1 MVRSPDVFALAETFC
16 GNKCGN
22 NFLGE
27 TMPITITHAHAQK
40 VTTPCRIYDTQ
51 RGLQLWVKSAKAK
64 YWLFRASH
72 GGKRIELSL
81 GRFPL
86 ITVQEARQKAAEL
99 SAMLAKGINPLA
111 ERQAAKKVLS
121 DEPKVTF
128 AEFALIYIRS
138 QRPSWRNAKHADQWV
153 NTIETFANPI
163 IGSKHPSD
171 ITVEDILKILTPIW
185 QTKTETATRL
195 RGRLEKILSAANV
208 KGLRNGANPAVWR
221 GQLEFLLP
229 KPERLKRV
237 VHHPALPYKELP
249 FFVKELQARNCIAS
263 LALEFCILTAARTG
277 EVIYAKWEEINE
289 DIWTIPGERMKVGKT
304 HQVPLSIRC
313 MEILRK
319 AKQLAPNSP
328 YIFSRGKNPLSNMA
342 MLGLLM
348 RMGRYNITVHG
359 FRSSFRDWVAEE
371 TNHPSDVAEM
381 ALAHTVENK
390 VIGAYKRGNLL
401 EKRRRLANDWE
412 HYCLGTYQRILNIKA
427 A

>member
-1 MVRSPDVFALAETFC
+1 
-16 GNKCGN
+16 
-22 NFLGE
+22 
-27 TMPITITHAHAQK
+27 MPITITHAHAQK

-51 RGLQLWVKSAKAK
+51 RGLQLWVKSRDNK
-64 YWLFRASH
+64 YLLFR
-72 GGKRIELSL
+72 GTFRGRRIELSL

-86 ITVQEARQKAAEL
+86 VSIQEARRKAAEL
-99 SAMLAKGINPLA
+99 SAMLAKGINPLE
-111 ERQAAKKVLS
+111 ERRAAKQALS
-121 DEPKVTF
+121 EEQEVIF
-128 AEFALIYIRS
+128 VEFASTYIQS

-163 IGSKHPSD
+163 IGKKHPSD

-195 RGRLEKILSAANV
+195 RGRLEKILSAASV
-208 KGLRNGANPAVWR
+208 KGLRHGANPAVWR

-237 VHHPALPYKELP
+237 VHHPALPYKDLP
-249 FFVKELQARNCIAS
+249 SFIKELQIRNCVAA

-277 EVIYAKWEEINE
+277 EVIYAKWEEINGGV
-289 DIWTIPGERMKVGKT
+289 WTIPGERMKVGKT
-304 HQVPLSIRC
+304 HQVPLGGRC
-313 MEILRK
+313 LEILRE
-319 AKQLAPNSP
+319 AKQLAPYSP
-328 YIFSRGKNPLSNMA
+328 YIFSRGQNPLSNMA
-342 MLGLLM
+342 MLELLK
-348 RMGRYNITVHG
+348 RMGRGNVTVHG

-401 EKRRRLANDWE
+401 EKRRRLAEDWE
-412 HYCLGTYQRILNIKA
+412 NYCRGLLKLNVIA
-427 A
+427 IRA

>member
-1 MVRSPDVFALAETFC
+1 
-16 GNKCGN
+16 
-22 NFLGE
+22 
-27 TMPITITHAHAQK
+27 MPITITHAHAQK

-64 YWLFRASH
+64 YWLVRASH
-72 GGKRIELSL
+72 DGKRIELSL

-86 ITVQEARQKAAEL
+86 ISVQEARQKAVEV
-99 SAMLAKGINPLA
+99 LAKLSKGVNPVA
-111 ERQAAKKVLS
+111 ERRAAKQAPS

-128 AEFALIYIRS
+128 ADFASSYIQS

-153 NTIETFANPI
+153 NTIQTFANPI
-163 IGSKHPSD
+163 IGEKHPSD
-171 ITVEDILKILTPIW
+171 VTIEDILKILTPIW
-185 QTKTETATRL
+185 QAKTETATRL
-195 RGRLEKILSAANV
+195 RGRLEKILSAASV
-208 KGLRNGANPAVWR
+208 KGMRHGANPAVWR

-237 VHHPALPYKELP
+237 VHHPALPYKDLP
-249 FFVKELQARNCIAS
+249 SFINELQTRNCVAA

-277 EVIYAKWEEINE
+277 EVIFAKWDEING
-289 DIWTIPGERMKVGKT
+289 DVWTIPGERMKVGKT
-304 HQVPLSIRC
+304 HQVPLGSRC
-313 MEILRK
+313 LEILRQVK
-319 AKQLAPNSP
+319 NLAPDSP

-342 MLGLLM
+342 MLELLK
-348 RMGRYNITVHG
+348 RMGRSDITVHG

-401 EKRRRLANDWE
+401 DKRRRLANDWAD
-412 HYCLGTYQRILNIKA
+412 YCLEINKPTVVPFKVG
-427 A
+427 

>member
-1 MVRSPDVFALAETFC
+1 
-16 GNKCGN
+16 
-22 NFLGE
+22 
-27 TMPITITHAHAQK
+27 MPITITYSHAQK

-64 YWLFRASH
+64 YWLVRASH

-111 ERQAAKKVLS
+111 QRQAAKKVLS

-128 AEFALIYIRS
+128 AEFASIYIRS

-163 IGSKHPSD
+163 IGRKHPSD

-195 RGRLEKILSAANV
+195 RGRLEKILSAASV
-208 KGLRNGANPAVWR
+208 KDLRNGTNPAVWR

-237 VHHPALPYKELP
+237 VHHPALP
-249 FFVKELQARNCIAS
+249 
-263 LALEFCILTAARTG
+263 
-277 EVIYAKWEEINE
+277 
-289 DIWTIPGERMKVGKT
+289 
-304 HQVPLSIRC
+304 
-313 MEILRK
+313 
-319 AKQLAPNSP
+319 
-328 YIFSRGKNPLSNMA
+328 
-342 MLGLLM
+342 
-348 RMGRYNITVHG
+348 
-359 FRSSFRDWVAEE
+359 
-371 TNHPSDVAEM
+371 
-381 ALAHTVENK
+381 
-390 VIGAYKRGNLL
+390 
-401 EKRRRLANDWE
+401 
-412 HYCLGTYQRILNIKA
+412 
-427 A
+427 

>member
-1 MVRSPDVFALAETFC
+1 
-16 GNKCGN
+16 
-22 NFLGE
+22 
-27 TMPITITHAHAQK
+27 MPITITHAHAQK

-64 YWLFRASH
+64 YWLVRASL

-86 ITVQEARQKAAEL
+86 ISVQEARQKAAEV
-99 SAMLAKGINPLA
+99 SAMLAKGIDPLA
-111 ERQAAKKVLS
+111 ERRSAKQVPL

-128 AEFALIYIRS
+128 AEFASIYIQS

-163 IGSKHPSD
+163 IGKKHPSD

-195 RGRLEKILSAANV
+195 RGRLEKILSAASV
-208 KGLRNGANPAVWR
+208 KGLRHGANPAVWR

-237 VHHPALPYKELP
+237 VHHPALPYKDLP
-249 FFVKELQARNCIAS
+249 SFIKELQTRNCVAA

-277 EVIYAKWEEINE
+277 EVIYAKWGEING
-289 DIWTIPGERMKVGKT
+289 DVWTIPGERMKVGKT
-304 HQVPLSIRC
+304 HQVPLSSRC
-313 MEILRK
+313 LEILCE
-319 AKQLAPNSP
+319 AKQLAPESQ
-328 YIFSRGKNPLSNMA
+328 YIFSREKNPLSNLA
-342 MLGLLM
+342 MLELLK
-348 RMGRYNITVHG
+348 RLGRGDITVHG

-381 ALAHTVENK
+381 ALAHSVENK

-401 EKRRRLANDWE
+401 EKRRRLAEDWE
-412 HYCLGTYQRILNIKA
+412 NYCLGLLKLNVIA
-427 A
+427 IRA

>member
-1 MVRSPDVFALAETFC
+1 LLLQEHFAGTNTGTIFY
-16 GNKCGN
+16 
-22 NFLGE
+22 GE
-27 TMPITITHAHAQK
+27 NMPITITHAHAQK

-64 YWLFRASH
+64 YWLVRASH

-99 SAMLAKGINPLA
+99 YAMLAKGINPLA
-111 ERQAAKKVLS
+111 QRQAAKKVLS
-121 DEPKVTF
+121 DEPKVNF
-128 AEFALIYIRS
+128 AEFAAIYIRS

-163 IGSKHPSD
+163 IGKKDPSD

-195 RGRLEKILSAANV
+195 RGRLEKILSAASV
-208 KGLRNGANPAVWR
+208 KGLRHGANPSVWR

-237 VHHPALPYKELP
+237 VHHPALPYKDLP
-249 FFVKELQARNCIAS
+249 AFVKELQARNCVAA
-263 LALEFCILTAARTG
+263 LALEFCILTASRTG
-277 EVIYAKWEEINE
+277 EVIYGKWEEINS

-304 HQVPLSIRC
+304 HQVPLGGRC
-313 MEILRK
+313 MEILRE
-319 AKQLAPNSP
+319 AKQLAPYSP
-328 YIFSRGKNPLSNMA
+328 YIFSRGQNPLSNMA
-342 MLGLLM
+342 MLKLLK
-348 RMGRYNITVHG
+348 RMDRSDITVHG
-359 FRSSFRDWVAEE
+359 FRSTFRDWVAEE

-401 EKRRRLANDWE
+401 EKRRRLANEWE
-412 HYCLGTYQRILNIKA
+412 DYCCDNHKSNVVAIRAG
-427 A
+427 

>member
-1 MVRSPDVFALAETFC
+1 MVRSPDVFALAGTFC

-27 TMPITITHAHAQK
+27 TMPITITYSHAQK

-64 YWLFRASH
+64 YWLVRASH

-111 ERQAAKKVLS
+111 QRQAAKKVLS

-128 AEFALIYIRS
+128 AEFASIYIRS

-163 IGSKHPSD
+163 IGRKHPSD

-195 RGRLEKILSAANV
+195 RGRLEKILSAASV
-208 KGLRNGANPAVWR
+208 KDLRNGTNPAVWR

-237 VHHPALPYKELP
+237 VHHPALP
-249 FFVKELQARNCIAS
+249 
-263 LALEFCILTAARTG
+263 
-277 EVIYAKWEEINE
+277 
-289 DIWTIPGERMKVGKT
+289 
-304 HQVPLSIRC
+304 
-313 MEILRK
+313 
-319 AKQLAPNSP
+319 
-328 YIFSRGKNPLSNMA
+328 
-342 MLGLLM
+342 
-348 RMGRYNITVHG
+348 
-359 FRSSFRDWVAEE
+359 
-371 TNHPSDVAEM
+371 
-381 ALAHTVENK
+381 
-390 VIGAYKRGNLL
+390 
-401 EKRRRLANDWE
+401 
-412 HYCLGTYQRILNIKA
+412 
-427 A
+427 

>member
-1 MVRSPDVFALAETFC
+1 
-16 GNKCGN
+16 
-22 NFLGE
+22 
-27 TMPITITHAHAQK
+27 MPITITHAHAQK
-40 VTTPCRIYDTQ
+40 VTNPCRIYDTQ
-51 RGLQLWVKSAKAK
+51 RGLQLWVKSRDNK
-64 YWLFRASH
+64 YLLFR
-72 GGKRIELSL
+72 GTFQGRRIELSL

-86 ITVQEARQKAAEL
+86 VSIQEARRKAAEL
-99 SAMLAKGINPLA
+99 SAMLAKGINPLE
-111 ERQAAKKVLS
+111 ERRAAKQSSS
-121 DEPKVTF
+121 DEPKFTF
-128 AEFALIYIRS
+128 AEFASIYIQS

-163 IGSKHPSD
+163 IGKKHPSD

-195 RGRLEKILSAANV
+195 RGRLEKILSAASV
-208 KGLRNGANPAVWR
+208 KGLRHGANPAVWR

-237 VHHPALPYKELP
+237 VHHPALPYKDLP
-249 FFVKELQARNCIAS
+249 SFIKELQIRNCVAA

-277 EVIYAKWEEINE
+277 EVIYAKWDEIN
-289 DIWTIPGERMKVGKT
+289 DDLWTIPGERMKVGKT
-304 HQVPLSIRC
+304 HQVPLGSRSS
-313 MEILRK
+313 EILRQ
-319 AKQLAPNSP
+319 AKQLAPESP

-342 MLGLLM
+342 MLELLK
-348 RMGRYNITVHG
+348 RMGRSDITVHG

-401 EKRRRLANDWE
+401 EKRRRLAEDWE
-412 HYCLGTYQRILNIKA
+412 NYCRGLLKLNVIA
-427 A
+427 IRA

>member
-1 MVRSPDVFALAETFC
+1 
-16 GNKCGN
+16 
-22 NFLGE
+22 
-27 TMPITITHAHAQK
+27 MPITITHAHAQK

-51 RGLQLWVKSAKAK
+51 RGLQLWVKSRDNK
-64 YWLFRASH
+64 YLLFR
-72 GGKRIELSL
+72 GTFRGRRIELSL

-86 ITVQEARQKAAEL
+86 VSIQEARRKAAEL
-99 SAMLAKGINPLA
+99 SAMLAKGINPLE
-111 ERQAAKKVLS
+111 ERRAAKQASS

-128 AEFALIYIRS
+128 AEFASIYIQS

-153 NTIETFANPI
+153 NTIQIFANPL
-163 IGSKHPSD
+163 IGKKHPSD

-195 RGRLEKILSAANV
+195 RGRLEKILSAASV
-208 KGLRNGANPAVWR
+208 KGLRHGANPAVWR

-237 VHHPALPYKELP
+237 VHHPALPYKDLP
-249 FFVKELQARNCIAS
+249 SFIKELQIRNCVAA

-277 EVIYAKWEEINE
+277 EVIYAKWDEIN
-289 DIWTIPGERMKVGKT
+289 DDVWIIPGERMKVGKT
-304 HQVPLSIRC
+304 HQVPLGSRSS
-313 MEILRK
+313 EILRQ
-319 AKQLAPNSP
+319 AKQLAPESP

-342 MLGLLM
+342 MLELLK
-348 RMGRYNITVHG
+348 RMGRGDITVHG

-401 EKRRRLANDWE
+401 DKRRRLANDWAD
-412 HYCLGTYQRILNIKA
+412 YCLEINKPTVVPLKVG
-427 A
+427 

>member
-1 MVRSPDVFALAETFC
+1 
-16 GNKCGN
+16 
-22 NFLGE
+22 
-27 TMPITITHAHAQK
+27 MPITITHAHAQK

-64 YWLFRASH
+64 YWLVRASH

-86 ITVQEARQKAAEL
+86 ISVQEARQKAAEV
-99 SAMLAKGINPLA
+99 SAMLAKGVDPLA
-111 ERQAAKKVLS
+111 ERRAAKQASS
-121 DEPKVTF
+121 DEPKVAF
-128 AEFALIYIRS
+128 ADFASIYIQS

-163 IGSKHPSD
+163 IGKKHPSD

-195 RGRLEKILSAANV
+195 RGRLEKVLSAASV
-208 KGLRNGANPAVWR
+208 KGLRHGANPAVWR

-229 KPERLKRV
+229 KPEKLKRV
-237 VHHPALPYKELP
+237 VHHPALPYKDLP
-249 FFVKELQARNCIAS
+249 AFIKELQTRNCIAA

-277 EVIYAKWEEINE
+277 EVIFARWEEING
-289 DIWTIPGERMKVGKT
+289 DVWTIPGERMKVGKT
-304 HQVPLSIRC
+304 HQVPLGSRC
-313 MEILRK
+313 MEILK
-319 AKQLAPNSP
+319 QAKQVAPYSP
-328 YIFSRGKNPLSNMA
+328 YIFSLGQNPLSNMA
-342 MLGLLM
+342 MLELLR
-348 RMGRYNITVHG
+348 RMGRDDITVHG

-401 EKRRRLANDWE
+401 DKRRRLINDWE
-412 HYCLGTYQRILNIKA
+412 DYCHEVYTSNVVSIKA
-427 A
+427 G

>member
-1 MVRSPDVFALAETFC
+1 
-16 GNKCGN
+16 
-22 NFLGE
+22 
-27 TMPITITHAHAQK
+27 MPITITHAHAQK
-40 VTTPCRIYDTQ
+40 VTNSCRIYDTQ

-64 YWLFRASH
+64 YWLVRASH

-86 ITVQEARQKAAEL
+86 VSVQEARQKAAEV

-111 ERQAAKKVLS
+111 ERRAAKQAPS
-121 DEPKVTF
+121 DEPKVAF
-128 AEFALIYIRS
+128 AAFASTYIQT

-163 IGSKHPSD
+163 IGRKQPSD

-195 RGRLEKILSAANV
+195 RGRLEKILSAASV
-208 KGLRNGANPAVWR
+208 KGLRQGANPAVWR

-229 KPERLKRV
+229 KPEKLKRV

-249 FFVKELQARNCIAS
+249 SFVKELQKRNCVAA

-277 EVIYAKWEEINE
+277 EVIYAKWEEIND

-304 HQVPLSIRC
+304 HQVPLASRC
-313 MEILRK
+313 MEILRQ
-319 AKQLAPNSP
+319 AKQLAPLST

-342 MLGLLM
+342 MLELLK
-348 RMGRYNITVHG
+348 RMGRSDITVHG
-359 FRSSFRDWVAEE
+359 FRSAFRDWVAEE

-401 EKRRRLANDWE
+401 DKRRRLANDWAD
-412 HYCLGTYQRILNIKA
+412 YCLEINKSTVIPFKVG
-427 A
+427 